1 MTLCPI
7 QVTFHCP
14 MGSEPGVLFS
24 LSGRACLVLS
34 VTHQRP
40 GEHLLGREYILG
52 AMGDL
57 GLEFLQ
63 GGVLGNVPWRL
74 FIPLSA
80 TLPVQ
85 IGMAGTR
92 AVYNHPTDMQ

>member
-52 AMGDL
+52 AMGD
-57 GLEFLQ
+57 
-63 GGVLGNVPWRL
+63 
-74 FIPLSA
+74 
-80 TLPVQ
+80 
-85 IGMAGTR
+85 
-92 AVYNHPTDMQ
+92 